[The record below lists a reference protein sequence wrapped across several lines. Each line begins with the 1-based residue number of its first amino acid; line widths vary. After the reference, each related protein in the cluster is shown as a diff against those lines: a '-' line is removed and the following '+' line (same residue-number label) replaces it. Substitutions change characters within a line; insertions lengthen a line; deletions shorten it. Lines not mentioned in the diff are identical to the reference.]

1 MPIRSAAGTRVP
13 YYLTVFD
20 NKGNER
26 PEPDG
31 TLLTTAILARLAQG
45 TPPVTDIFVM
55 SHGWQGDIP
64 GAIGQYDAWIGAMA
78 AAKADLDAARSTPGF
93 EPLIV
98 GLHWPS
104 LPWGDETIPPGPG
117 LLSAD
122 DERPIEQE
130 VEAYASRIADTPAAR
145 AAIRAILDS
154 ARKEPA
160 PAPLSQNVRAAY
172 ATLFAESGLKVQG
185 SAGAPGADQE
195 AFDPEAI
202 IKQAGAE
209 RPSSAVPGVLGFG
222 DGLKDIVLTPLRQ
235 LSFWKMKDRAR
246 RVGEGAGHELLRRL
260 MRAAPKARF
269 HLMGHSFGCIVV
281 TASIAGA
288 KESEPLPRPVD
299 TLFLVQGALSI
310 WAYTDSIPYVP
321 GTAGY
326 FERIVANRLVSG
338 PIVTTRSRF
347 DRAVGF
353 FYPLGAGSAGQIVL
367 AAEDYPPFGGLGAF
381 GIQGVKDAEDR
392 AMLPLTSAYDFEPGR
407 IYNLEASDVI
417 RNGSGPSGA
426 HSDIAHPEVA
436 HAYWEAVRAGRRP
449 GLEQNRV
456 LGGLLIVESA
466 VKSSAGGGQP
476 LPGAKHWFRVNGTV
490 DSAKKGGARK
500 AAATRTS
507 GKQTAKKAAAEEGQ
521 ARKPTAKK
529 AGSRKGATQKTSRKK
544 GAAKKAAKGGRAR
557 KSPAKK
563 SSAHKSAAKPKP
575 NPPAQGLVRA
585 EEPDVSPGHLEP
597 SELTPPLPSDS
608 AVPREAQQA
617 QAQIQSAPPPTE
629 RQRWISAEVEG
640 RRRGEALAKGAQY
653 VLSFD
658 VDIGR
663 RENAVGAALLD
674 DSQIFARDVE
684 EATLTVQ
691 LDSDDFV
698 IDKRADSLVVPRE
711 GVSSK
716 KASFKIAPRHD
727 GISKIKATIHL
738 KGNFI
743 QQMELSFDVGAK
755 GATEVA
761 VTALGR
767 PASAVAVV
775 QPRDIG
781 LSISPGV
788 GGYDLIVWGAV
799 MARARL
805 PIQPADLAKAVDV
818 ARDEL
823 MKIVM
828 HRNAD
833 NTYVFQAGVDIPAAD
848 QEAALEIMAR
858 AGATLFRKLFWGPSM
873 AADANRVGDF
883 LRKMAAD
890 TPKLKLQIL
899 ADSAPIPWGMLYF
912 GDASAGAK
920 LDWSNFLG
928 MRHVIEMIPLQNTL
942 AVASAD
948 IPSDQPRLAVSLN
961 VNRGIDQQMGVNL
974 VAEQEAYW
982 ADANKRG
989 KVRVVPRATKAELV
1003 KALASENADD
1013 QILYFY
1019 CHAKSADLA
1028 ATGGPDSA
1036 CIVLSD
1042 GSVTLGDLNL
1052 DAPTTK
1058 QLLNA
1063 PLVFINACESAEMS
1077 PAFYDGFVP
1086 YFMAKGARG
1095 VVGTECKTPAL
1106 FAAEWAKRF
1115 FPRFLRGEA
1124 LGETF
1129 LALRRELLEQHG
1141 NPLGLLYAVHSDGD
1155 TRIKPPLA
1163 LAG

>member
-1 MPIRSAAGTRVP
+1 MYWSVR
-13 YYLTVFD
+13 D
-20 NKGNER
+20 
-26 PEPDG
+26 
-31 TLLTTAILARLAQG
+31 
-45 TPPVTDIFVM
+45 
-55 SHGWQGDIP
+55 
-64 GAIGQYDAWIGAMA
+64 
-78 AAKADLDAARSTPGF
+78 ARS
-93 EPLIV
+93 
-98 GLHWPS
+98 PS
-104 LPWGDETIPPGPG
+104 
-117 LLSAD
+117 
-122 DERPIEQE
+122 
-130 VEAYASRIADTPAAR
+130 
-145 AAIRAILDS
+145 
-154 ARKEPA
+154 EPA
-160 PAPLSQNVRAAY
+160 
-172 ATLFAESGLKVQG
+172 
-185 SAGAPGADQE
+185 
-195 AFDPEAI
+195 
-202 IKQAGAE
+202 
-209 RPSSAVPGVLGFG
+209 
-222 DGLKDIVLTPLRQ
+222 
-235 LSFWKMKDRAR
+235 
-246 RVGEGAGHELLRRL
+246 H
-260 MRAAPKARF
+260 
-269 HLMGHSFGCIVV
+269 
-281 TASIAGA
+281 
-288 KESEPLPRPVD
+288 
-299 TLFLVQGALSI
+299 
-310 WAYTDSIPYVP
+310 
-321 GTAGY
+321 
-326 FERIVANRLVSG
+326 
-338 PIVTTRSRF
+338 
-347 DRAVGF
+347 
-353 FYPLGAGSAGQIVL
+353 
-367 AAEDYPPFGGLGAF
+367 
-381 GIQGVKDAEDR
+381 
-392 AMLPLTSAYDFEPGR
+392 
-407 IYNLEASDVI
+407 
-417 RNGSGPSGA
+417 
-426 HSDIAHPEVA
+426 
-436 HAYWEAVRAGRRP
+436 
-449 GLEQNRV
+449 
-456 LGGLLIVESA
+456 
-466 VKSSAGGGQP
+466 
-476 LPGAKHWFRVNGTV
+476 
-490 DSAKKGGARK
+490 
-500 AAATRTS
+500 
-507 GKQTAKKAAAEEGQ
+507 
-521 ARKPTAKK
+521 
-529 AGSRKGATQKTSRKK
+529 
-544 GAAKKAAKGGRAR
+544 
-557 KSPAKK
+557 
-563 SSAHKSAAKPKP
+563 
-575 NPPAQGLVRA
+575 
-585 EEPDVSPGHLEP
+585 
-597 SELTPPLPSDS
+597 
-608 AVPREAQQA
+608 
-617 QAQIQSAPPPTE
+617 
-629 RQRWISAEVEG
+629 QRWINAEVEG
-640 RRRGEALAKGAQY
+640 RRRGEALEKGVKY

-663 RENAVGAALLD
+663 REDAVGAALLD
-674 DSQIFARDVE
+674 DSQIFVPDVE

-711 GVSSK
+711 GVSSG
-716 KASFKIAPRHD
+716 KASFRITPRHD

-738 KGNFI
+738 QGNFI

-761 VTALGR
+761 VSALGR

-833 NTYVFQAGVDIPAAD
+833 NTYVFQAGIDIPAAD
-848 QEAALEIMAR
+848 QDAALEIMAR

-961 VNRGIDQQMGVNL
+961 VNRGIDQQLGVNL
-974 VAEQEAYW
+974 VAQQEAYW
-982 ADANKRG
+982 ADANKQG

-1003 KALASENADD
+1003 KALASEIADD

-1042 GSVTLGDLNL
+1042 GSVILGDLNL

-1058 QLLNA
+1058 QLRNA
-1063 PLVFINACESAEMS
+1063 PLVFINACELAEMS

-1115 FPRFLRGEA
+1115 FPRFLKGEA
-1124 LGETF
+1124 LGEAF
-1129 LALRRELLEQHG
+1129 LALRKELLEQHG
-1141 NPLGLLYAVHSDGD
+1141 NPLGLL
-1155 TRIKPPLA
+1155 
-1163 LAG
+1163 